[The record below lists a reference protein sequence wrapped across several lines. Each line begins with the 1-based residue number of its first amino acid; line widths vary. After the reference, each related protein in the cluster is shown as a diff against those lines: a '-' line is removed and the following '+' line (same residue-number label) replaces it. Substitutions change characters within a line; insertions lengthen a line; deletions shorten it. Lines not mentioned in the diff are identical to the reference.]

1 MGDASPETIWSY
13 AAKQKQEDP
22 YLDDYENS
30 MWTPYI
36 LLVVYVM
43 ASFFI
48 MVIMLNIII
57 AIMGDTQSKRTELGR
72 AVIYKNQ
79 LRTILDSFYRF
90 NDRVNVDRWV
100 GTRTGKYRITPGKE
114 LDEENLV
121 KVYQAQ
127 FPRYLTVAFKRS
139 VEEEDD
145 TTTILD
151 LQGKQMDK
159 FEQQQ

>member
-1 MGDASPETIWSY
+1 MLHDRSNFDNPSERSVTAIFNSFDRYEEQLGNAQFDNREEVQIGNVPGSFFYVFQMLMGDASPETIWSY

-57 AIMGDTQSKRTELGR
+57 AIMGEVQGQRGEKGR
-72 AVIYKNQ
+72 AVIYA
-79 LRTILDSFYRF
+79 T
-90 NDRVNVDRWV
+90 
-100 GTRTGKYRITPGKE
+100 
-114 LDEENLV
+114 
-121 KVYQAQ
+121 
-127 FPRYLTVAFKRS
+127 
-139 VEEEDD
+139 
-145 TTTILD
+145 
-151 LQGKQMDK
+151 
-159 FEQQQ
+159 

>member
-1 MGDASPETIWSY
+1 
-13 AAKQKQEDP
+13 
-22 YLDDYENS
+22 
-30 MWTPYI
+30 MWTPAV

-48 MVIMLNIII
+48 MVIMLNIVI
-57 AIMGDTQSKRTELGR
+57 AIMGDTQTKRTDLGR

-79 LRTILDSFYRF
+79 LRTVLDRYYSFG
-90 NDRVNVDRWV
+90 DRLDLDKWEGLRN
-100 GTRTGKYRITPGKE
+100 GKYRNTPGKE

-127 FPRYLTVAFKRS
+127 FPRYLTVAFQRS

-145 TTTILD
+145 TATILG
-151 LQGKQMDK
+151 LQGQQMEK
-159 FEQQQ
+159 FDQVL